1 MNDRQTDYLG
11 DGAEKTLQRAKDSKG
26 RPVVGERGAQ
36 DHEHGD
42 DLWPDPDG
50 ESRCKGK
57 LAGCFSV
64 DL

>member
-1 MNDRQTDYLG
+1 MNDRQSDYLG
-11 DGAEKTLQRAKDSKG
+11 DGAEKALQRAKGSKG

-50 ESRCKGK
+50 ES
-57 LAGCFSV
+57 
-64 DL
+64 